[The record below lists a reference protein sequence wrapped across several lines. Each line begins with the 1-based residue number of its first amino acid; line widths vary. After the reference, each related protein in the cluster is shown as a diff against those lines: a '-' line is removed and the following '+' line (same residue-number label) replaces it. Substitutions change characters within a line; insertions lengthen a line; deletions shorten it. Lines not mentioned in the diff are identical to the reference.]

1 MKPNIILIGFPKSL
15 KTQTAKYYSRTCK
28 RSFLD
33 MKSHINKSNL
43 RYKNKF
49 IAQKYTL
56 RKFAKLED
64 HVLTISSGI
73 ISNKE
78 VEKKLKGNIFIYLR
92 RPDAAEQDPKLD
104 AVYKSYAKLEVEV
117 PEYGEDDYKEIAKKL
132 ARSIN
137 EGLDRF

>member
-15 KTQTAKYYSRTCK
+15 KTQTAKFYSRTCK

-43 RYKNKF
+43 KYKNKF
-49 IAQKYTL
+49 IAQKYAL

-64 HVLTISSGI
+64 YVLTVCSGI

-92 RPDAAEQDPKLD
+92 RSDAANDEPKLD
-104 AVYKSYAKLEVEV
+104 EIYKSYAKLIIEV
-117 PEYGEDDYKEIAKKL
+117 PPYNDEDFKSVAKTL
-132 ARSIN
+132 ARQIN